1 MILMGGPG
9 QEFTRR
15 AGLNSK
21 PDIQPWRILA
31 AFFLSSHEP
40 ASPSAGTTCRQPPT
54 PKVTLQSHKTG
65 QNLMAKPVSK
75 LFLDPNLAT
84 AVLLGIATL
93 LLLLISLSVPVV
105 QSGQLF
111 RLLAVLDGTKRY
123 VHFGLWGYCIPS
135 FIKTQ
140 PNVIEG
146 CSKSMFGITIDSNVL
161 NALQTNPALRSV
173 LNKHLTSSF
182 IMYPIATLLTLITC
196 GLQSCLF
203 ISKYRSTFW
212 PDARRS
218 KTLTRIFTLSSIAAF
233 VAIVATALQ
242 ITVVG
247 KAKLKVTSIRESYGN
262 IYLEWGNLLWLTV
275 VATVIHFINLVN
287 LFTMRLRL
295 ARIKLEKRRARRRK
309 HHQHLRI
316 NDVSEKELINPPLPA
331 CLLPPPRTNR
341 SPTSPL
347 GTSLP
352 PAPP

>member
-161 NALQTNPALRSV
+161 NALQTNPALRSQDSYP
-173 LNKHLTSSF
+173 HLH
-182 IMYPIATLLTLITC
+182 TL
-196 GLQSCLF
+196 F
-203 ISKYRSTFW
+203 
-212 PDARRS
+212 
-218 KTLTRIFTLSSIAAF
+218 IAAF